1 MDISVARPAKCSY
14 PEILSMIRNFS
25 SLLAVVL
32 ALFVCCQRGHAQF
45 KQPAAG
51 DSIQDAVKA
60 SASDQ
65 NAQPATAQN
74 SDDTSPTHL
83 SELGGLE
90 FPAYR
95 ARLREVIGTN
105 WHHIIN
111 SSGRDFRYRNG
122 KTVVE
127 VTIARDGE
135 IQNARIV
142 QSSDQDDLDAIAL
155 QCIWLSN
162 PLPPMPKDIDKKELK
177 MTFNFLFRGAKKPLW
192 TR

>member
-1 MDISVARPAKCSY
+1 
-14 PEILSMIRNFS
+14 MIRNFS

-45 KQPAAG
+45 KQSTAG

-65 NAQPATAQN
+65 NAQPATAQH
-74 SDDTSPTHL
+74 SDDDTSPTQL
-83 SELGGLE
+83 TALGGLE

-105 WHHIIN
+105 WHHLIN
-111 SSGRDFRYRNG
+111 SSGRDFRYRSG

-127 VTIARDGE
+127 VTIAHDGE
-135 IQNARIV
+135 IQNVRIV

-155 QCIWLSN
+155 QCISLSN

-177 MTFNFLFRGAKKPLW
+177 MKFNFLFRAAKKPLW
-192 TR
+192 IR